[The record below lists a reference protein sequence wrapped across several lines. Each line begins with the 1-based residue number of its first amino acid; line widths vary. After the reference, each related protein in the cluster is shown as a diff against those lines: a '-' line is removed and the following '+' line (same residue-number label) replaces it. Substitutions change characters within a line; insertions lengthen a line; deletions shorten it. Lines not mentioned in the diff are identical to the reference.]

1 MITVVDGLNA
11 HENEALL
18 RDFYRLRART
28 FRDRLG
34 WDVQVVDG
42 EERDIFDMLDPAY
55 LIALNPE
62 GEVVGGL
69 RILQTT
75 GPNMLADVFS
85 ELLDGEPAPR
95 SPQIWESTRF
105 CIDTERLRDKRGPN
119 SITHATSEL
128 MIAACEYAMA
138 AGVTDAVTV
147 VDAMMHR
154 VLKWS
159 GNAPSG
165 YVGSPRQIGKVV
177 ALAVLLDCTQERID
191 RIRAHSGI
199 THDVFALA
207 PTTTPGAVAA
217 RGTLL
222 VA

>member
-1 MITVVDGLNA
+1 MITIVDGLNL
-11 HENEALL
+11 HENTGLL
-18 RDFYRLRART
+18 REFFRLRART
-28 FRDRLG
+28 FKDRLG
-34 WDVQVVDG
+34 WDVTVVDG
-42 EERDIFDMLDPAY
+42 EERDIFDTLDPAY

-95 SPQIWESTRF
+95 SAQLWESTRF
-105 CIDTERLRDKRGPN
+105 CIDTERLRDRRGPD
-119 SITHATSEL
+119 SIAHATSEL
-128 MIAACEYAMA
+128 MIAACEYAMS

-165 YVGSPRQIGKVV
+165 YIGSPKQIGKVV

-191 RIRAHSGI
+191 RIRAQSGI
-199 THDVFALA
+199 AHDVFA
-207 PTTTPGAVAA
+207 PTPGAVA
-217 RGTLL
+217 TPVSLM

>member
-1 MITVVDGLNA
+1 MITIVDGLNL
-11 HENEALL
+11 HENTGLL
-18 RDFYRLRART
+18 REFFRLRART
-28 FRDRLG
+28 FKDRLG
-34 WDVQVVDG
+34 WDVTVVDG
-42 EERDIFDMLDPAY
+42 EERDIFDTLDPAY

-95 SPQIWESTRF
+95 SAQLWESTRF
-105 CIDTERLRDKRGPN
+105 CIDTERLRDRRGPD
-119 SITHATSEL
+119 SIAHATSEL
-128 MIAACEYAMA
+128 MIAACEYAMS

-165 YVGSPRQIGKVV
+165 SIGSPKQIGKVV

-191 RIRAHSGI
+191 RIRAQSGI
-199 THDVFALA
+199 THDVFA
-207 PTTTPGAVAA
+207 PTPGAVATP
-217 RGTLL
+217 GSLM